1 MTIAATPRIMT
12 LDILRGVAVMGIL
25 AMNIVSFADV
35 PAAYLTP
42 LAQTAPLRTG
52 DLVTYAL
59 NFVAFDGKM
68 RGLFSL
74 LFGASLGLLGERM
87 ELRLVKRRLR
97 WLLAIGAAHF
107 FLIWY
112 GDILIG
118 YALIGFLALA
128 MRDLSVRGLVGWAIG
143 LFLLQLAMM
152 SATAA
157 WAYSLQSQL
166 AASPTPD
173 LAAQWQSLA
182 RDTGIPDPA
191 HRTNVIALYLGP
203 WTGLVDHQ
211 VTEKFLMPLV
221 LTVAYGPETLAYM
234 LLGLAGLKSGLLTGA
249 WEDRRYRRW
258 ALICLAIGIP
268 LTLVC
273 LRFLFRSEFAVPAV
287 FLFSFA
293 APVAFRPLMVIGYV
307 CLIILATRRGGALT
321 QRIAAAGRAAF
332 SNYLGTSLLMTFV
345 FYGWGLGLFASLGR
359 IELAG
364 VVIATSALMLLWSK
378 PWLSRFRYGPAEW
391 LWRSLTFARPQP
403 MRQMRPKS

>member
-1 MTIAATPRIMT
+1 MTAAPRIAT

-42 LAQTAPLRTG
+42 LAQTADLRTG
-52 DLVTYAL
+52 DLVTYAV
-59 NFVAFDGKM
+59 NFLVFDGKM
-68 RGLFSL
+68 RGLFSM
-74 LFGASLGLLGERM
+74 LFGASLGLLAARM
-87 ELRLVKRRLR
+87 ELRLVKRRLG
-97 WLLAIGAAHF
+97 WLLLFGAAHF

-128 MRDLSVRGLVGWAIG
+128 MRDLSVRGLIGWAIG
-143 LFLLQLAMM
+143 LLTIQLAMM

-157 WAYSLQSQL
+157 WAFSLQAQL
-166 AASPTPD
+166 AATPTPD
-173 LAAQWQSLA
+173 LVAQWQA
-182 RDTGIPDPA
+182 MTRDTGVPDAA
-191 HRTNVIALYLGP
+191 HRAKVIALYLGP
-203 WTGLVDHQ
+203 WSGIVLHQ
-211 VTEKFLMPLV
+211 VTEKFAMPLV
-221 LTVAYGPETLAYM
+221 LTFAYGPETLAYM

-258 ALICLAIGIP
+258 ALICLAIGLP
-268 LTLVC
+268 LSLAC
-273 LRFLFRSEFAVPAV
+273 LRLLFSSDFAVPAI

-293 APVAFRPLMVIGYV
+293 LPVVFRPLMVIAYA
-307 CLIILATRRGGALT
+307 CLIILVARSSGALA

-332 SNYLGTSLLMTFV
+332 SNYLGTSVLMTFL

-364 VVIATSALMLLWSK
+364 VVVATAALMLLWSK
-378 PWLSRFRYGPAEW
+378 PWLDRYRYGPAEW

-403 MRQMRPKS
+403 MRRIAN